1 MKGLIHIYCGDGKG
15 KTTAAMGLA
24 LRFAGAGR
32 RVLVLQF
39 FKDGNSSEVKALRN
53 FDTVDVVEQTRHFG
67 FSWTL
72 SEEEL
77 REARAYYSG
86 LLEDTMARSGK
97 YDLLVL
103 DEAMSACTTGMIQ
116 EERLLELLHEK
127 PDALEVVMT
136 GRNPSQALLD
146 RADYVTEMRK
156 VKHPFDRGIPARM
169 GVEF

>member
-24 LRFAGAGR
+24 LRSAGAGR

-39 FKDGNSSEVKALRN
+39 FKDGNSSEVKALKN
-53 FDTVDVVEQTRHFG
+53 FATVDVVEQTRRFG

-77 REARAYYSG
+77 REAKAYYSS
-86 LLEDTMARSGK
+86 LLEDAMAKSKEYG
-97 YDLLVL
+97 LLVL

-116 EERLLELLHEK
+116 EERLLELLREK

-136 GRNPSQALLD
+136 GRNPSQALMD
-146 RADYVTEMRK
+146 QADYVTEMRK
-156 VKHPFDRGIPARM
+156 IKHPFDQGVPARL

>member
-24 LRFAGAGR
+24 LRSAGAGR

-39 FKDGNSSEVKALRN
+39 FKDGNSSEVKALKN
-53 FDTVDVVEQTRHFG
+53 FATVDVVEQTRRFG

-77 REARAYYSG
+77 REAKAYYSS
-86 LLEDTMARSGK
+86 LLEDAMAKSK
-97 YDLLVL
+97 EYDLLVL

-116 EERLLELLHEK
+116 EERLLELLREK
-127 PDALEVVMT
+127 PDAMEVVMT
-136 GRNPSQALLD
+136 GRNPSQALMD
-146 RADYVTEMRK
+146 QAGSEREREAIR
-156 VKHPFDRGIPARM
+156 RCM
-169 GVEF
+169 G

>member
-24 LRFAGAGR
+24 LRSAGAGR

-39 FKDGNSSEVKALRN
+39 FKDGNSSEVKALKS
-53 FDTVDVVEQTRHFG
+53 FDTVDVVEQTRRFG

-77 REARAYYSG
+77 REAKAYYSS
-86 LLEDTMARSGK
+86 LLEDAMAKSK
-97 YDLLVL
+97 EYDLLVL

-116 EERLLELLHEK
+116 EERLLELLREK

-136 GRNPSQALLD
+136 GRNPSQALMD
-146 RADYVTEMRK
+146 QADYVTEMRK
-156 VKHPFDRGIPARM
+156 IKHPFDQGVPARL

>member
-24 LRFAGAGR
+24 LRSAGAGR

-39 FKDGNSSEVKALRN
+39 FKDGNSSEVKALKN
-53 FDTVDVVEQTRHFG
+53 FATVDVVEQTRRFG

-77 REARAYYSG
+77 REAKAYYSS
-86 LLEDTMARSGK
+86 L
-97 YDLLVL
+97 L

-116 EERLLELLHEK
+116 EERLLELLREK

-136 GRNPSQALLD
+136 GRNPSQALMD
-146 RADYVTEMRK
+146 QADYVTEMRK
-156 VKHPFDRGIPARM
+156 IKHPFDQGVPARL